1 MLFFLFFSSE
11 PVHLIPN
18 DGKSEGIDVGNAKQG
33 GEPWSIAN
41 PRKVHSSS
49 ILTIS
54 VY

>member
-18 DGKSEGIDVGNAKQG
+18 DGKLEGIDVGIGNAKQG
-33 GEPWSIAN
+33 GEPWSVAN

-49 ILTIS
+49 ILTIR
-54 VY
+54 